1 MSDIETFRTETRA
14 WLEANCPES
23 QRVPAKY
30 EDLVYGGAKT
40 PPTGDA
46 RLWMERMAER
56 GWTAPEWP
64 AEYGGGGLSPAEA
77 KVLRKEMAAL
87 GCRRPLMG
95 HGLWMLGPALLQ
107 FGSEEQK
114 KTHLPRIVRG
124 EVRWCQGYSEPGA
137 GSDLASLRC
146 RAELDGD
153 EFVVNGQKSWTTDG
167 DKADWIF
174 CLVRTDPDAKKQEGI
189 SFLLI
194 DMSTPGVSVNPVA
207 LLNGDRHFCDT
218 FLENVRVPRE
228 NLVGEINAGW
238 TIAKGL
244 LGHEREMM
252 SQIQE
257 FMPKLPL
264 TLEEYGERYVG
275 KTADGKLA
283 DASFRSRLARHRMNQ
298 RAMTLSHQRAFAEGM
313 AGTLDMTSVSYFK
326 AVGTEE
332 DKLGDE
338 LLMAMLGS
346 AGLGWEGEGFKDE
359 ELLATRKFLQS
370 KVLSLGGGTTEVQWN
385 VVAKKLGLPQAS

>member
-1 MSDIETFRTETRA
+1 MSELETFRAETRA

-30 EDLVYGGAKT
+30 EDLVYGGGKT
-40 PPTGDA
+40 PPSGDGK
-46 RLWMERMAER
+46 LWMERMAAR

-77 KVLRKEMAAL
+77 KILKQEMKAL

-146 RAELDGD
+146 KAELDGD
-153 EFVVNGQKSWTTDG
+153 QFVVNGQKSWTTDG

-194 DMSTPGVSVNPVA
+194 DMSTPGVEVNPVE
-207 LLNGDRHFCDT
+207 LINGDRHFCDT
-218 FLENVRVPRE
+218 FLDNVRVPKE
-228 NLVGEINAGW
+228 NLVGELNAGW
-238 TIAKGL
+238 SIAKGL
-244 LGHEREMM
+244 LVHEREMM

-257 FMPKLPL
+257 FMPRLPL
-264 TLEEYGERYVG
+264 TLEQYAEKYVG
-275 KTADGKLA
+275 K
-283 DASFRSRLARHRMNQ
+283 DASGAITDASIRYRLARHRMNQ
-298 RAMTLSHQRAFAEGM
+298 RAMGLSHQRAFAEGM
-313 AGTLDMTSVSYFK
+313 AGTIDMTSVSYFK

-332 DKLGDE
+332 DKTGDE

-346 AGLGWEGEGFKDE
+346 AGLGWEGECFKEE

-385 VVAKKLGLPQAS
+385 VVAKKLGLPQG